1 MGKLPLDGIGKLR
14 EYKDAGT
21 HNGSTGILYTPK
33 SRSAYGVS
41 TETGSECLGEDRDQP
56 GFPAH
61 SPELLICSC
70 SLSPSLQAGNV
81 Q

>member
-21 HNGSTGILYTPK
+21 HNGSTGILYNPK
-33 SRSAYGVS
+33 SRSAYRTS
-41 TETGSECLGEDRDQP
+41 KMGSECLGEDRDQP

-70 SLSPSLQAGNV
+70 SLSPNLQAGNV